1 MVRLGKKL
9 STIEQL
15 PSTASR
21 KAPLVPPDQAPRL
34 DRRAAETKH
43 RFSLPS
49 LPGPPCVEDHDP
61 LCREGVEGADGPWI
75 EENHRVEKDPE
86 GYILV
91 LVHRSA
97 VRNVYRISDAILV
110 AVRARRARGRG
121 PDVRY
126 WAGVRAL
133 TGGG

>member
-15 PSTASR
+15 PSIASR

-86 GYILV
+86 GFF
-91 LVHRSA
+91 RSA
-97 VRNVYRISDAILV
+97 ILHATCTASSPSPGSSV
-110 AVRARRARGRG
+110 LPPTRS
-121 PDVRY
+121 
-126 WAGVRAL
+126 
-133 TGGG
+133 